1 MKTQLQNQNPT
12 GAAPGAANDLTLR
25 EATKAPSRESG
36 TREGRYFEPQVDI
49 FETEAALVIQAD
61 LPGVEAADVETQLEN
76 SLLTITAPLKSQQQP
91 EDGWRKVYAEYAEG
105 HFQRQFRLGQRID
118 QTKISAAMKDGV
130 LTLTLPKVDSAR
142 PRRIQVQAG

>member
-1 MKTQLQNQNPT
+1 MNTQTQEQKTAETVTSPNE
-12 GAAPGAANDLTLR
+12 LTLR

-49 FETEAALVIQAD
+49 FETDAALVIQAD
-61 LPGVEAADVETQLEN
+61 LPGVEAGDVETHLEN
-76 SLLTITAPLKSQQQP
+76 NLLTITAPLP
-91 EDGWRKVYAEYAEG
+91 VRNDGWRPVYAEYAEG

-118 QTKISAAMKDGV
+118 QAKISAALKDGV